1 MAGKGVMPPGVY
13 KPLEAPKT
21 HENEHVLVPDLG
33 IILTPAEP
41 DAVKVCACM
50 MMGTRAEWMMHGQ
63 GMDVQMVWALAH
75 ACTRLSIHPCKDV
88 GVQ

>member
-50 MMGTRAEWMMHGQ
+50 MMTGHSRVSG
-63 GMDVQMVWALAH
+63 
-75 ACTRLSIHPCKDV
+75 
-88 GVQ
+88 

>member
-33 IILTPAEP
+33 IVLTPAEP

-50 MMGTRAEWMMHGQ
+50 KMTGRALVFG
-63 GMDVQMVWALAH
+63 
-75 ACTRLSIHPCKDV
+75 
-88 GVQ
+88 